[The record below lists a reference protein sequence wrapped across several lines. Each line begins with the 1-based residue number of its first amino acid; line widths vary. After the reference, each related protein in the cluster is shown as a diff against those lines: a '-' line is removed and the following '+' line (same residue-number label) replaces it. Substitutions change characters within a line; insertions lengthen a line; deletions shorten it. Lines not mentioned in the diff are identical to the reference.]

1 MPRFPSSVDELTPEL
16 LTEVLSERTPDVEVR
31 SFEIIQTMQ
40 CGDGFASTADRVILG
55 LDFAP
60 GRDGGVPERVMLK
73 TMLLHPHAPQ
83 TMYENEVRFYRE
95 IRHELPIEAPL
106 AYAGVFD
113 PETGQFGV
121 IMEDLGLRD
130 AVFPNATTPLEVDEV
145 AGLIRTLAALHAQYW
160 QSPRFASDLAW
171 VATPCSGGMYPIFHA
186 FGLELISDQVE
197 KNPLKAELIEQL
209 PHGLPELWEDL
220 WKLQAILENEP
231 TTLLHGDPH
240 IGNAYLLPGAQ
251 GGLLDW
257 QLMVR
262 GRWSHDVTYLLMTGL
277 STEQRRANQRALLR
291 LYLAELRA
299 RGVDAV
305 PDEDAAWLLYRQ
317 SAMWGLVIGW
327 LITPPQNYG
336 EAITRANL
344 ERLVAA
350 VQDLETIAALG

>member
-1 MPRFPSSVDELTPEL
+1 MPRFPSTVDELTPEL
-16 LTEVLSERTPDVEVR
+16 LTAVLAERSPDVLVRDFEVV
-31 SFEIIQTMQ
+31 QTSQ

-60 GRDGGVPERVMLK
+60 GRDAGVPKRVMLK

-95 IRHELPIEAPL
+95 IRHELPIEAPQG
-106 AYAGVFD
+106 YAGVFD
-113 PETGQFGV
+113 SESGQFGV
-121 IMEDLGLRD
+121 IMEDLGLRQ
-130 AVFPNATTPLEVDEV
+130 ATFPNSTTPLEVDDI

-160 QSPRFASDLAW
+160 QSPRFRTDLDW

-186 FGLELISDQVE
+186 FGLELITDQLE
-197 KNPLKAELIEQL
+197 KNPFKAELIEPL
-209 PHGLPELWEDL
+209 PHSLPELWDDL
-220 WKLQAILENEP
+220 WKLQAILDSEP
-231 TTLLHGDPH
+231 VTLLHGDPH
-240 IGNAYLLPGAQ
+240 IGNTYMLPDAG

-262 GRWSHDVTYLLMTGL
+262 GRWSHDVTYLMVTGL
-277 STEQRRANQRALLR
+277 SIEQRRSNERDLLR
-291 LYLAELRA
+291 LYLDELRA
-299 RGVDAV
+299 HRVNGV
-305 PDEDAAWLLYRQ
+305 PDEDAAWRLYRQ

-336 EAITRANL
+336 EAITRGNL

-350 VQDLETIAALG
+350 VEDLGTIAALG